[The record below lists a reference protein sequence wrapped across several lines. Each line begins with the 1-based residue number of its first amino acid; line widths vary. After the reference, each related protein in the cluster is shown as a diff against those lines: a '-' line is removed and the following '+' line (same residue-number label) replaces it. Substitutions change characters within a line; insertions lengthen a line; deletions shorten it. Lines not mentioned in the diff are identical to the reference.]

1 VRSRAVRDLPF
12 APLAWSGGAA
22 LCALIALQ
30 LSASDYLLHQGFPLD
45 DAWIHAV
52 YAREFARSGSLAYN
66 PGIPATGE
74 TSPLWAVMV
83 AVVHRVSSDAGVTVA
98 LTKALGFALHVA
110 SAALLAIVLG
120 RAAVVPLVVSASV
133 ALAAF
138 HPDLMAASVSGME
151 VPLATLIIAAVVAAT
166 LTNAIWWVA
175 ALGAVAVVGRPE
187 TAVIAVLF
195 PLLFAIRQP
204 NGWRLAL
211 VAAAGVLASTGIVAV
226 RNAAVSGMYL
236 PATFH
241 AKVDVVSPFAL
252 TWQADGFHG
261 LLGQLPL
268 LHPLPIVITVG
279 AVAVVLA
286 ARAETTTA
294 ARAGAALYVSGLVFC
309 AASFALVHPRD
320 PVAFYHQRYVLPA
333 LFGMV
338 AGLPLLADEM
348 LRRISGRAV
357 RAGFTATVVAL
368 AVLLIDASP
377 ARYRRLSN
385 DARNIDDVQVAV
397 GRSLASASAADSVW
411 VVDAGASRFFGT
423 PFVVDLIGL
432 NTPEVL
438 GSDPYTFLNLHR
450 PRYLERVDG
459 WLEIE
464 STHGSRLSGRTFEA
478 STPFT
483 VTGDARMRR
492 HELLTCA
499 PPDIVGRVAIRG
511 RLFPF
516 QCPSAP

>member
-1 VRSRAVRDLPF
+1 VRA
-12 APLAWSGGAA
+12 ALAWSSGAA

-30 LSASDYLLHQGFPLD
+30 LSAPDYLLHQGFPLD

-52 YAREFARSGSLAYN
+52 YAREFARNGSLAYN

-74 TSPLWAVMV
+74 TSPLWAVV
-83 AVVHRVSSDAGVTVA
+83 LGVIHRSAGNVGSMIA
-98 LTKALGFALHVA
+98 LTKALGFGLHVA
-110 SAALLAIVLG
+110 SAALLALVLRRATVLPIVVYISV
-120 RAAVVPLVVSASV
+120 AVV
-133 ALAAF
+133 AF
-138 HPDLMAASVSGME
+138 HPDLVAASVSGME
-151 VPLATLIIAAVVAAT
+151 VSLATMIIAAVVTAT

-175 ALGAVAVVGRPE
+175 ALGAVSVIGRPE
-187 TAVIAVLF
+187 TVVIAVLF
-195 PLLFAIRQP
+195 PWLFAIREP
-204 NGWRLAL
+204 HRWRLAAA
-211 VAAAGVLASTGIVAV
+211 AAAGVVASMALVAI

-241 AKVDVVSPFAL
+241 AKVDVASPFAL
-252 TWQADGFHG
+252 TWQVAGFYG

-268 LHPLPIVITVG
+268 VHPLPLVITIG
-279 AVAVVLA
+279 ALAVMLLA
-286 ARAETTTA
+286 RSATPTA
-294 ARAGAALYVSGLVFC
+294 ARAGAALYVSSLAFC

-338 AGLPLLADEM
+338 AGLPLLAEEM
-348 LRRISGRAV
+348 LQRVSANAFRAT
-357 RAGFTATVVAL
+357 TAAAAL
-368 AVLLIDASP
+368 ALAIPLLYVSP
-377 ARYRRLSN
+377 ARYHRLSN
-385 DARNIDDVQVAV
+385 DARNIDDVQVRV
-397 GRSLASASAADSVW
+397 GRRLAYAAATDSVW

-432 NTPEVL
+432 NTPEIL
-438 GSDPYTFLNLHR
+438 GSDPSIFLGAHR

-464 STHGSRLSGRTFEA
+464 STQGATLSGPTFET
-478 STPFT
+478 SMPYT

-492 HELLTCA
+492 HELLACEPSGA
-499 PPDIVGRVAIRG
+499 VGRVAIRG

-516 QCPSAP
+516 ECP